1 MSGDFEMSYH
11 AIRIAGKKIE
21 TYDDFEY
28 EKLSTNKDFFEEIF
42 HKYKEPTKEMIQ
54 DIVGKIC
61 PEKSVFD
68 NGDSRFSMLALYSFQ
83 QRFFLYLFTKV
94 FEYEYDLI
102 TFCDLWNKYAK
113 QIALDNNRFCFA
125 ELKVSRTYNE
135 NLEIIGY

>member
-1 MSGDFEMSYH
+1 
-11 AIRIAGKKIE
+11 
-21 TYDDFEY
+21 
-28 EKLSTNKDFFEEIF
+28 
-42 HKYKEPTKEMIQ
+42 MIQ

-94 FEYEYDLI
+94 FEDEYDLI
-102 TFCDLWNKYAK
+102 TSCDLWNKYAK

-125 ELKVSRTYNE
+125 ELKLVELIMR
-135 NLEIIGY
+135 IWK